1 MHLHLTRAVWRVILL
16 CFFAITTQ
24 AQATQVPGPLVDTK
38 WLSENMGNV
47 VILDVRQNKQSFIRK
62 SSGGGGE
69 VAGVQACGAKSSVRK
84 VSGHIPGSALVE
96 WKDIAVKN
104 KIGDTVLFDMVPDK
118 GAFEELMQ
126 QSGVNKN
133 SAIIVVSPSGS
144 APSVGD
150 ASRLYWTLKYYG
162 HDNMAALDGGVAKW
176 TAEKRKIEYGR
187 SRPDKG
193 DWRAAAVERREILA
207 TLDDVQKA
215 TQDGNAQI
223 LDIRPPQFYLGLMH
237 QAKKA
242 AKKGHIPGA
251 KNLHH
256 MVLIKGGKKGATIYG
271 VKELKRVAAELGV
284 DPAKPSIFYCYTG
297 ALASTGWFIMH
308 ELLGNK
314 NASLYVGSLNEW
326 AADPARPVSIKAE

>member
-1 MHLHLTRAVWRVILL
+1 MHLHLTHAMRHVILL
-16 CFFAITTQ
+16 CLLAITTQ
-24 AQATQVPGPLVDTK
+24 AQATQVPGPLVGTK
-38 WLSENMGNV
+38 WLSKNMGNV
-47 VILDVRQNKQSFIRK
+47 VILDVRRNKQSFIRK
-62 SSGGGGE
+62 SRGGSGE
-69 VAGVQACGAKSSVRK
+69 VAGVQACGAKSSGSK
-84 VSGHIPGSALVE
+84 VSGHIPGSALVG
-96 WKDIAVKN
+96 WKEIAVKN

-144 APSVGD
+144 TPSVGD

-162 HDNMAALDGGVAKW
+162 HDNMAVLNGGVAKW
-176 TAEKRKIEYGR
+176 AAEKRKIEYGR
-187 SRPDKG
+187 SRPNKG
-193 DWRAAAVERREILA
+193 DWRAAAERSEMLA

-223 LDIRPPQFYLGLMH
+223 LDIRPPQFYLGMKH
-237 QAKKA
+237 QPKKA

-256 MVLIKGGKKGATIYG
+256 MVLVKGGKKWATLYG
-271 VKELKRVAAELGV
+271 VKELKRVATELGV

-297 ALASTGWFIMH
+297 ALASTGWFVMH
-308 ELLGNK
+308 ELFGNK
-314 NASLYVGSLNEW
+314 SASLYIGSLNEW
-326 AADPARPVSIKAE
+326 TADLARPVSIKAE